1 MATAGTRSFE
11 IAPSLAGVR
20 LDVALTDLLEGW
32 SRSRVQRAI
41 KDGRVRV
48 DGREARRTN
57 ASVDAGARIEIDLED
72 DREVSTDVAGSPIVD
87 LVVLYEDDDLAV
99 IDKPAGLVAHPG
111 PRQRRGT
118 VSDLAVAR
126 YGPLPEVQGDDR
138 PGIVHRLDRLT
149 SGVMVIGRTEAAL
162 EGLKAQF
169 KDRTVEKT
177 YHAIVHGVPRFDSE
191 WRTGAI
197 GSSPRH
203 ADRMRVVPEHL
214 VDELLEAGEAR
225 TAETLVERM
234 EDFGAAAL
242 VAARPRTGRTHQ
254 IRVHLQDAGLPIV
267 GDRVYGPGGA
277 LKRPMPAGAP
287 RMERPALHARELS
300 FDHPRTGERRSFT
313 AELPADMAGLLDA
326 LRSSAE
332 DQ

>member
-1 MATAGTRSFE
+1 MATDGTRSFE
-11 IAPSLAGVR
+11 IAPALAGAR
-20 LDVALTDLLEGW
+20 LDVALTELLESW

-41 KDGRVRV
+41 KGGKVRV
-48 DGREARRTN
+48 DGREARRAN
-57 ASVDAGARIEIDLED
+57 AAVDAGARIEIDTND
-72 DREVSTDVAGSPIVD
+72 GREVSTDVAGGPILD
-87 LVVLYEDDDLAV
+87 LVVLHEDDDLAV
-99 IDKPAGLVAHPG
+99 IDKPAGLVTHPS

-149 SGVMVIGRTEAAL
+149 SGVMVIGRTDAAL

-169 KDRTVEKT
+169 KDRTVAKT
-177 YHAIVHGVPRFDSE
+177 YHAIVHGEPRFDTE
-191 WRTGAI
+191 WLTGAI
-197 GSSPRH
+197 GASPRH
-203 ADRMRVVPEHL
+203 RDRMRVVPEDL
-214 VDELLEAGEAR
+214 VDELLESGEAR

-254 IRVHLQDAGLPIV
+254 IRVHLQHAGLPIV

-277 LKRPMPAGAP
+277 LKRPLPPGAP

-300 FDHPRTGERRSFT
+300 FDHPRTGERMTFT

-326 LRSSAE
+326 LRGSAKDE
-332 DQ
+332 